1 MRVIALQ
8 RESHVAMGVPSLS
21 VSARITEVL
30 EYLQFQGK
38 LVYASVSESD
48 PVSVQ
53 AVQWADVL
61 LLSKHSSNQALSIT
75 REAKKN
81 KVKVIYD
88 IDDWIF
94 SFPKYSA
101 GSLQNIRLPIINEII
116 SLADTVTVANEF
128 LLDRVSSFIPNAVL
142 VPNGMWVDKYSTR
155 EEILQR
161 NYNTHKIVFTNADM
175 IKMQSSK
182 EMLFTA
188 LQVFFTKNK
197 NYTLDFYG
205 DPFPEMHSLP
215 FLYFTNRMPYDSY
228 MRALVSGE
236 YEFSISPLGS
246 SEDSD
251 SVRFNECKNPFKYL
265 NYGCAGVPGI
275 YSNATIYKNSVKNR
289 QTGIV
294 IDNDYLCWLEA
305 LQLMASDLKL
315 RKNIAIDAFDDVNNN
330 YHIEKSAAA
339 LSDIIYGHI

>member
-1 MRVIALQ
+1 MRVVALQ

-30 EYLQFQGK
+30 EYMQFQER
-38 LVYASVSESD
+38 LVYASISESD
-48 PVSVQ
+48 PVSSK
-53 AVQWADVL
+53 AIEWADVII
-61 LLSKHSSNQALSIT
+61 LSKHSSHQALAIT
-75 REAKKN
+75 KAAKLK

-101 GSLQNIRLPIINEII
+101 GAQHNERLPVIHEII
-116 SLADTVTVANEF
+116 ALADTVTVANEF
-128 LLDRVSSFIPNAVL
+128 LFERVSEFVPNVQL
-142 VPNGMWVDKYSTR
+142 VPNGMWVDKYSSK
-155 EEILQR
+155 EVIL
-161 NYNTHKIVFTNADM
+161 NKKHNTHKIIFTNADM
-175 IKMQSSK
+175 IKMQASK

-228 MRALVSGE
+228 MRALVAGQ

-246 SEDSD
+246 TEDSD
-251 SVRFNECKNPFKYL
+251 AASFNRCKNPFKYL

-275 YSNATIYKNSVKNR
+275 YSNATIYENSVTNL
-289 QTGIV
+289 QTGIL
-294 IDNDYLCWLEA
+294 IENDYGSWLDA
-305 LQLMASDLKL
+305 LQTMSSNVEL
-315 RKNIAIDAFDDVNNN
+315 RQSISVNAFDDVNKN
-330 YHIEKSAAA
+330 YHIKISADA
-339 LSDIIYGHI
+339 LAEIIF